1 MVCRV
6 RRWRDT
12 AGIGVG
18 LCAALCLAPA
28 EATAQ
33 RGVGAFDLQLFQ
45 PSPSARSLLG
55 ADLAE
60 VPTHLHLTASLWA
73 GYAHGVLVDTHNA
86 AAVPVRDAWTAEAQ
100 VALGLFQHLEVG
112 LSLPLTRQTVPGVA
126 PGGDALVVDDT
137 TARTGFGDL
146 RAFVKAPLLRG
157 RHALALRAGVGFPTG
172 ASQRFV
178 SAASWVFAP
187 ALVYSSAMG
196 RWTVAADVGARLVRR
211 NVVSELEVN
220 DAVTFGA
227 AAAFTV
233 TPRVQAV
240 LEGRLRAG
248 VGASE
253 GRATQNPMELLL
265 GGRFTLGR
273 GLTTVVAVGRGLTD
287 AYGTPDL
294 RGVIGLRWVS
304 TRARPCTTGPEDHDG
319 FEDGDFCG
327 DPDNDGDGVPDARD
341 RCPNDAED
349 RDGFEDDDGCPDSD
363 NDGDGVPDRDDRC
376 PLDPEDHDR
385 YQNDDG
391 CPEPDNDRDGVDD
404 VRDSCPD
411 EPEDR
416 DGYQDDDGCPE
427 PGPDAVVVTRT
438 DSRLLV
444 NQRIF
449 FDFDSDTLRN
459 VSFPVLDEVASA
471 IRRNPDIAR
480 LRIEGHTDDVGTP
493 DYNVDLSF
501 RRARAVMEYLAA
513 HGVARDRLEVAG
525 FGHQRPVTEERTPE
539 GQSLNRRVEFT
550 IVRTTDAPAAEST
563 TRRAVPGPRA
573 PAARIPPR

>member
-1 MVCRV
+1 
-6 RRWRDT
+6 
-12 AGIGVG
+12 
-18 LCAALCLAPA
+18 
-28 EATAQ
+28 
-33 RGVGAFDLQLFQ
+33 
-45 PSPSARSLLG
+45 
-55 ADLAE
+55 
-60 VPTHLHLTASLWA
+60 
-73 GYAHGVLVDTHNA
+73 
-86 AAVPVRDAWTAEAQ
+86 
-100 VALGLFQHLEVG
+100 
-112 LSLPLTRQTVPGVA
+112 
-126 PGGDALVVDDT
+126 
-137 TARTGFGDL
+137 
-146 RAFVKAPLLRG
+146 
-157 RHALALRAGVGFPTG
+157 
-172 ASQRFV
+172 
-178 SAASWVFAP
+178 
-187 ALVYSSAMG
+187 MG

-294 RGVIGLRWVS
+294 RGVIGLRWAS

-438 DSRLLV
+438 DPSRCST
-444 NQRIF
+444 RWPAPF
-449 FDFDSDTLRN
+449 AATPTSRGC
-459 VSFPVLDEVASA
+459 ASRA
-471 IRRNPDIAR
+471 TPTTWAPPTTTSTSHFAGPAR
-480 LRIEGHTDDVGTP
+480 
-493 DYNVDLSF
+493 
-501 RRARAVMEYLAA
+501 
-513 HGVARDRLEVAG
+513 
-525 FGHQRPVTEERTPE
+525 
-539 GQSLNRRVEFT
+539 
-550 IVRTTDAPAAEST
+550 
-563 TRRAVPGPRA
+563 
-573 PAARIPPR
+573 